1 MTRRIRTIAV
11 VSLIAGAASVLPFA
25 AEWFDLST
33 RVSNLLLFSAI
44 VATFGLSLAIGQSST
59 LQRGIVR
66 LAGPP
71 DRPAHALAL
80 VAVVAAVGV
89 VSMLAAAALVGSL

>member
-11 VSLIAGAASVLPFA
+11 VSLIAGAASILPFA

-33 RVSNLLLFSAI
+33 RVTNLLLFSAI
-44 VATFGLSLAIGQSST
+44 VATFGFSLAIGQSTT
-59 LQRGIVR
+59 LQRAIVR
-66 LAGPP
+66 LAGPA

-89 VSMLAAAALVGSL
+89 TTMLAAAALVEAL